1 MTQTQ
6 RSAVDPKILARIR
19 ALLAKAESTSF
30 PEEAQAYTSKAQ
42 WLMAKH
48 SIEQALIDVGHTTA
62 RAAGSTTIIHDSPY
76 ASQKATL
83 LSLISNPNGCRAVYA
98 GGTATSTVFG
108 FDHDLT
114 AVELLYTSLLV
125 QAQIEM
131 NQAEHA
137 GGFDPS
143 RIRSFRA
150 AFFIGFAQRVGTRL
164 LEIRELAAQEATEA
178 TGGEVLPV
186 LLSRDLVVE
195 DAMRAA
201 FPRLGVRRASLSNG
215 QGFTAGQVAGDKAD
229 LGPGGA
235 RLRRAG

>member
-1 MTQTQ
+1 MTHPQA
-6 RSAVDPKILARIR
+6 SAVDPKILARIR

-30 PEEAQAYTSKAQ
+30 AEEAEAYTSKAQ
-42 WLMAKH
+42 WLMTKY
-48 SIEQALIDVGHTTA
+48 SIEQALIDAGHTTTLS
-62 RAAGSTTIIHDSPY
+62 AGLMTIVHDSPY

-83 LSLISNPNGCRAVYA
+83 LSMISNPNGCRSVYTS
-98 GGTATSTVFG
+98 GTATSTVFG

-131 NQAEHA
+131 HQAERA
-137 GGFDPS
+137 GGFDSS
-143 RIRSFRA
+143 RVRSFRA
-150 AFFIGFAQRVGTRL
+150 AFFIGFAQRVGVRL
-164 LEIRELAAQEATEA
+164 QEIRELATKEAEVA
-178 TGGEVLPV
+178 TGTEVLPV
-186 LLSRDLVVE
+186 LVSRDLVVE
-195 DAMRAA
+195 DAMRTA

-215 QGFTAGQVAGDKAD
+215 QGFTAGQVAGAKAD